1 MSSKSPASGAFGSVI
16 STDRVSSETSE
27 PPTSAQ
33 VGALVADVHSHVPE
47 FQSRAL
53 SILAHISA
61 QPGFQMHVWPGL
73 TAALLEVLHDGLR
86 AATTDPQ
93 SCPYDLYPSSGDL
106 QRQMQALEAAQTAA
120 AILRT
125 AVAAGGAAA
134 AMAAVEAGC
143 LPLLARVLWAVHS
156 AAPSAWPAAAARV
169 PRTPVPAHDPGP
181 AALCHVGSTLL
192 RTVPALAAYVA
203 AGQPEVLRACLRL
216 MRPGAVSG
224 GALLAVFAGEAVAA
238 LLLAAPPNSPMAAA
252 TRAVCWEEGDLLEV
266 LHLLITL
273 PYSELRSLASEYL
286 TTQMDPGLL
295 HELGEGREG
304 GSVEALGPRRAA
316 AIATAPDYLA
326 MTHQA
331 QAVSSAV
338 MVLRRLVEGGEE
350 SARSR
355 LASSPRLVED
365 VASVVLTT
373 RPGYPLAWQAAVQGV
388 AACREVL
395 DGHMT
400 PIMFQRSILVRQAR
414 FDAGV
419 VLAVLGLDPA
429 TRRMVQ
435 PYADRLAV
443 GVACGKVAVTQ
454 PLSALLALLT
464 MTHRRVRGAKLRE

>member
-1 MSSKSPASGAFGSVI
+1 
-16 STDRVSSETSE
+16 
-27 PPTSAQ
+27 
-33 VGALVADVHSHVPE
+33 
-47 FQSRAL
+47 
-53 SILAHISA
+53 
-61 QPGFQMHVWPGL
+61 MHVWPGL

-134 AMAAVEAGC
+134 ATAAVEAGC

-365 VASVVLTT
+365 VASIVLTT

-400 PIMFQRSILVRQAR
+400 PIMFQRWAETSWGWRRRYWGRAATPCIAH
-414 FDAGV
+414 
-419 VLAVLGLDPA
+419 GLTIRCLHP
-429 TRRMVQ
+429 M
-435 PYADRLAV
+435 L
-443 GVACGKVAVTQ
+443 
-454 PLSALLALLT
+454 
-464 MTHRRVRGAKLRE
+464 